1 MKRTITVSVGFLV
14 CILAAQVAPAH
25 NVLTSVYAPAGYVH
39 DMEMRVTHGCKGSP
53 VNEVRLKIPEGV
65 TRVSAGYNRDWQ
77 IELKMRKLPKPVPGE
92 GGTMITETVD
102 EIVWKNPKS
111 PLPASGMFEGF
122 KFRGSLPDKP
132 GEILFFKTI
141 NTCVKGDD
149 KYVDMPKEPLNAKTP
164 GLSDKLWAFMT
175 ATPGPSPFLILE
187 KPSRP
192 QYPFAPPASAK
203 RPAQ

>member
-1 MKRTITVSVGFLV
+1 MQRSIAMVLV
-14 CILAAQVAPAH
+14 LLAGTCAARAASAH
-25 NVLTSVYAPAGYVH
+25 NVLTSMYAPAGYVH

-53 VNEVRLKIPEGV
+53 VTQVRIKIPEGV
-65 TRVSAGYNRDWQ
+65 TRVSAGYTRDWD
-77 IELKMRKLPKPVPGE
+77 IELKMRKLPKAVPGE

-141 NTCVKGDD
+141 NDCVKGDD
-149 KYVDMPKEPLNAKTP
+149 KYIDMPKESLNAKTP
-164 GLSDKLWAFMT
+164 GLSGKLWAFMT

-192 QYPFAPPASAK
+192 QYPFAPPADAK
-203 RPAQ
+203 PPAR

>member
-1 MKRTITVSVGFLV
+1 MKRSITMAL
-14 CILAAQVAPAH
+14 CIAICCLAAEIATAH

-65 TRVSAGYNRDWQ
+65 TRVSAGYNRDWE

-102 EIVWKNPKS
+102 EIIWKNPKS

-141 NTCVKGDD
+141 NNCVKGDD
-149 KYVDMPKEPLNAKTP
+149 KYIDMPKEPLNAKTP

-175 ATPGPSPFLILE
+175 ATSGPAPFVILE

-192 QYPFAPPASAK
+192 QYPFAPPANAK
-203 RPAQ
+203 PAAR